1 MRRGKFGS
9 IFPAQSL
16 VLFLLC
22 GVAILIFLVFII
34 LPAQRLQADLNQ
46 DIINLKTRID
56 EQKILSP
63 VFKNLFAKTK
73 APALQELPAPNR
85 AKLTRTEIPAVPKRL
100 QEIAAD
106 HRLKVR
112 EVIPDVNTLT
122 DSSGRFRLQV
132 VAVGQF
138 TELRGFLIDVGSLP
152 YFSSFEEIDIRAIE
166 GGEEFVLK
174 IWMAKE

>member
-9 IFPAQSL
+9 ILPAQSL

-22 GVAILIFLVFII
+22 GVAILIFLVLII

-46 DIINLKTRID
+46 DIGNLKTRID
-56 EQKILSP
+56 EQKILFP

-73 APALQELPAPNR
+73 APATQDLPTPNH

-100 QEIAAD
+100 QEIATT

-112 EVIPDVNTLT
+112 EIIPDVNTLT
-122 DSSGRFRLQV
+122 DASGRFRLHV

-138 TELRGFLIDVGSLP
+138 TELRGFLIAVGALP
-152 YFSSFEEIDIRAIE
+152 YFSSIEEIDIRASE
-166 GGEEFVLK
+166 GGEEFALK
-174 IWMAKE
+174 IWMARE